1 MAMEFMLP
9 GLKKIVETISKALI
23 TLTVLLLCIF
33 LVRAI
38 MKMIYNIGLQKLEN
52 KGKKSSEKECQEEEY
67 EIMI

>member
-23 TLTVLLLCIF
+23 TLTVLLLFIF

-52 KGKKSSEKECQEEEY
+52 KGKKSSERECQEEEY